1 MALTPVYSGPDIPKI
16 LIFVFYEHQINGQG
30 IRDPIIDSLP
40 SINWQIQLAVH
51 AILYFHQ
58 MTTLSIPSPQQTKIK
73 EGVDKNS
80 LYKFQCCDKCG
91 DWGRVY
97 RQKVRVTVLYE

>member
-51 AILYFHQ
+51 AILFFHQ
-58 MTTLSIPSPQQTKIK
+58 MTTLSIPSPQQRKIK
-73 EGVDKNS
+73 EGVDKRIHSISVSAVINVEIEDACTAKK
-80 LYKFQCCDKCG
+80 YG
-91 DWGRVY
+91 
-97 RQKVRVTVLYE
+97 